1 MESKSIDDSKE
12 PILIQGINICV
23 DPNAKPIFS
32 AKTENYGE
40 QHQCDEL
47 INLLEENPQSF
58 LYSNTKSKIVIVDDQ
73 YSSRMSVML
82 HIEDMGLQDRVVL
95 LQNGKEAVEY
105 FKEKLDQLRL

>member
-1 MESKSIDDSKE
+1 M
-12 PILIQGINICV
+12 
-23 DPNAKPIFS
+23 
-32 AKTENYGE
+32 
-40 QHQCDEL
+40 
-47 INLLEENPQSF
+47 
-58 LYSNTKSKIVIVDDQ
+58 KSKIVIVDDQ